1 MASGSENGTVHVW
14 GVDGKEVAKLNSHVE
29 KVSCLK
35 FSPTRGMLASA
46 GTNVTLWLPDI
57 K

>member
-1 MASGSENGTVHVW
+1 MHVW